1 MISKIRTI
9 LIVMTLVLFVVQN
22 SVQAQ
27 GISFSYLIPKNG
39 YLSAPVSPFSI
50 RGVGF
55 SVARYTRVESGF
67 SLYSMSGLAMEGLP
81 FTWDR
86 PLTGPH
92 FTLMVPAE
100 LVFSVAIG
108 RLGISVLGGG
118 FGHWHI
124 NPRINYG
131 ELDRAIR
138 EWEGWEV
145 ANADMEIDA
154 KIGWGWLA
162 GGGLE
167 YQVNDQFALTAE
179 AHYLQGYADAP
190 LSGPYSGG
198 PDEDGNIITTPAEFK
213 DVRIVLEGVEISLG
227 VVLNPN

>member
-1 MISKIRTI
+1 MKRAVLSI
-9 LIVMTLVLFVVQN
+9 IVLVLSNGLF
-22 SVQAQ
+22 AQ

-50 RGVGF
+50 RGLGF
-55 SVARYTRVESGF
+55 QVAPFTSIESGF
-67 SLYSMSGLAMEGLP
+67 SLYSMSGLAMDGLP
-81 FTWDR
+81 FPSER

-92 FTLMVPAE
+92 FALLVPGE
-100 LVFSVAIG
+100 LVFSAAIG
-108 RLGISVLGGG
+108 RIGVSLKGGG

-124 NPRINYG
+124 NTRINYG

-145 ANADMEIDA
+145 ANADMEMDA

-179 AHYLQGYADAP
+179 AHYLQGFTDAP
-190 LSGPYSGG
+190 MSGSYSGG
-198 PDEDGNIITTPAEFK
+198 PDEDGNIITTSTEFT
-213 DVRIVLEGVEISLG
+213 DARIVLEGVEISLG